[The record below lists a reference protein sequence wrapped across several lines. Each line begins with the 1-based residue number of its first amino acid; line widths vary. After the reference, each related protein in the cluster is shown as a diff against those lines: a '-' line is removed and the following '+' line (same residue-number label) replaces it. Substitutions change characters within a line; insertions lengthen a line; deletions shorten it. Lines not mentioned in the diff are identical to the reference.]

1 MTRQRPLPDPAA
13 LDDERL
19 LIGRVQRGDTAAF
32 DVLVR
37 RHLPRAF
44 AIAFRVVGNRHD
56 AEDVVQDAFIRALR
70 YIRGFDERQPFAPWL
85 HRLVVNT
92 ALDARARRAR
102 EATEPER
109 QDAISPAV
117 SPHLALERQEVRDR
131 FAVALSIL
139 SPRQRLILARFEV
152 DGLSTAEIAEEL
164 DITPETVRWHLHQAR
179 HALRAPLGVLRD
191 GDAPPHVRLA

>member
-1 MTRQRPLPDPAA
+1 MKSQRPVPDPAA

-19 LIGRVQRGDTAAF
+19 LIGRAQRGDTAAF
-32 DVLVR
+32 DTLIR
-37 RHLPRAF
+37 RHLQRAF

-56 AEDVVQDAFIRALR
+56 AEDVVQDAFVRALR
-70 YIRGFDERQPFAPWL
+70 YLRGFDTRLPFAPWL

-109 QDAISPAV
+109 DDAVSPAV

-131 FAVALSIL
+131 FAGALAAL

-152 DGLSTAEIAEEL
+152 DGQSTAEIALEL
-164 DITPETVRWHLHQAR
+164 GITPETVRWHLHQAR
-179 HALRAPLGVLRD
+179 HALRGPLGVLRD
-191 GDAPPHVRLA
+191 VDEPHVRLA